1 MNTGTTEADSSNV
14 QILLSIGVKNP
25 HSLVQAAMLV
35 IICVLHLT
43 LPLLLDV
50 MLE

>member
-14 QILLSIGVKNP
+14 QILSIGVKNP